1 MEKSEARDAPTSTT
15 CSTTFGGCEVGKPG
29 IAEMEIVKLCGVW
42 IAFKIDAVFCCMV
55 VDSACWF
62 GLFVSLS
69 SSPFF
74 LFPAFFLHSLPSFS
88 VCYGGVKAFLAFILV
103 YDCCLPL
110 LSLFRITE
118 SSIFPQNSVWGLRW
132 CLIYDKD
139 MFERCSL
146 HSWQCSSFAP
156 GGDCLPGWPRMLQA
170 GPFQQWLQWLP
181 ASTSIPLRNY

>member
-69 SSPFF
+69 LSPFF
-74 LFPAFFLHSLPSFS
+74 LFPAFFLHSLPFS

-110 LSLFRITE
+110 RVF
-118 SSIFPQNSVWGLRW
+118 
-132 CLIYDKD
+132 
-139 MFERCSL
+139 
-146 HSWQCSSFAP
+146 
-156 GGDCLPGWPRMLQA
+156 
-170 GPFQQWLQWLP
+170 
-181 ASTSIPLRNY
+181 IPHN